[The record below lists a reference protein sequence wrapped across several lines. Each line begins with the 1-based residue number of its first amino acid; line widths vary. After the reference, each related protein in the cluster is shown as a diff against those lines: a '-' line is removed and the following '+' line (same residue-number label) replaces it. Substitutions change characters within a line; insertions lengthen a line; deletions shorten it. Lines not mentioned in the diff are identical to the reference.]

1 MLEKHRKILERL
13 KKHGVT
19 IYKFNDGPAEPE
31 ARHALWEKIRGKYKF
46 PFPVDSVKL
55 LHGEELGISD
65 EHLKLRRNSS

>member
-13 KKHGVT
+13 KEHGVT
-19 IYKFNDGPAEPE
+19 IYKFNDGPPDPNA
-31 ARHALWEKIRGKYKF
+31 WEKIRGKYKF
-46 PFPVDSVKL
+46 SFPVDSVKL